1 MKMKNNKKR
10 ILILTDQQIDNCIL
24 SGVEVESWILDKP
37 DSIGCIHSY
46 NNLTIKI
53 GDDYFMRENCTFFLR
68 KNYFK
73 LV

>member
-1 MKMKNNKKR
+1 MKNNKKR

-24 SGVEVESWILDKP
+24 SGVEVEAWVFDQP
-37 DSIGCIHSY
+37 DSIGRIHSY
-46 NNLTIKI
+46 NKVTLKI
-53 GDDYFMRENCTFFLR
+53 GDEHFVRENCKFFLR